1 MKMAANLMRQVASVL
16 LRPARGKEHSIMKDV
31 YRRLVRNEA
40 GQDLIEYVLIGSFVS
55 IAVMAAATALGLSL
69 TNWYNGVALWVQN
82 AADLITP

>member
-1 MKMAANLMRQVASVL
+1 
-16 LRPARGKEHSIMKDV
+16 MKDV